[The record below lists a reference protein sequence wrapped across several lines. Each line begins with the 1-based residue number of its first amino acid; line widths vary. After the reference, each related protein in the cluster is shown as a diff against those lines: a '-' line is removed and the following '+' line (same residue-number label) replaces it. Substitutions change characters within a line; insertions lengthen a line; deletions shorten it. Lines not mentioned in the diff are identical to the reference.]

1 MTEQK
6 VLELHLRDHLGYPPY
21 YSMKRDYILEYSWE
35 HWAVQELITRLRI
48 YKDEEP
54 INVIRGFNDEM
65 ENYIKRSKSN
75 RAQCLFITALAIGK
89 DAEDFLRASREES
102 KC

>member
-1 MTEQK
+1 MTELK
-6 VLELHLRDHLGYPPY
+6 ILEMHLRDHLGYPPY

-35 HWAVQELITRLRI
+35 HWAVRELMTRIRI
-48 YKDEEP
+48 YKEEDLL
-54 INVIRGFNDEM
+54 NVIRGYKDEM
-65 ENYIKRSKSN
+65 EQHIKRSKTN
-75 RAQCLFITALAIGK
+75 RAKCLFMTALAIGK